1 MSKLLIIFGL
11 LIVAYTVIA
20 KVSGMQG
27 IADLLPVGWL
37 GEPSSDSEYYRIV
50 GSEGGGAYWLF
61 VLAAGILIS
70 AVGLV
75 LRFIK

>member
-11 LIVAYTVIA
+11 LIAGYTVIA
-20 KVSGMQG
+20 KVSGMPG
-27 IADLLPVGWL
+27 IADLLPVSWF
-37 GEPSSDSEYYRIV
+37 GEQPGGSEYYRIA

-61 VLAAGILIS
+61 VVAAGIVIS